1 MVCGWSAHPKKQR
14 PLKTCCAVPVQW
26 RCGVSVDVLARVM
39 RSAGRVPRYAVALV
53 LPFTLTSCEWFTDF
67 KRQPS
72 IWTWE
77 AVKDS
82 TTPSRGNPQMSVPT
96 TGTAV
101 AGYQVSYGP
110 FPATID
116 SMAAIPNPV
125 PMSDS
130 SLLNGRKYYQIN
142 CAVCHGDRG
151 AGDGSATRFGMPGI
165 SIVTDMTK
173 GRSDGYIF
181 GMIRNGRGLM
191 PPYNRIEDADRW
203 DVVNYIRGL
212 QGAGGATVGIGP
224 LAAPGVTGDKLPGP
238 SRMGPTQPAPF
249 TAPRGSGTHGGAAA
263 PTDTAAAPL
272 TGVDTTRRA
281 TPDSAA
287 AQTPTGGAGR

>member
-1 MVCGWSAHPKKQR
+1 M
-14 PLKTCCAVPVQW
+14 
-26 RCGVSVDVLARVM
+26 SVKL
-39 RSAGRVPRYAVALV
+39 RSLALV
-53 LPFTLTSCEWFTDF
+53 LPLALTACEWFTDF

-101 AGYQVSYGP
+101 AGYQVSYGA

-116 SMAAIPNPV
+116 SMASIQNPV
-125 PMSDS
+125 PASDS
-130 SLLNGRKYYQIN
+130 SLLNGRMYYQIN

-151 AGDGSATRFGMPGI
+151 AGDGTATRFGMPGI

-173 GRSDGYIF
+173 GRTDGYLF

-212 QGAGGATVGIGP
+212 QGASGLTVGIGP

-238 SRMGPTQPAPF
+238 SRMGPTRPAPF
-249 TAPRGSGTHGGAAA
+249 TAPRGA
-263 PTDTAAAPL
+263 PKQATDTTHA
-272 TGVDTTRRA
+272 DTTSV
-281 TPDSAA
+281 DSAGV
-287 AQTPTGGAGR
+287 TR

>member
-1 MVCGWSAHPKKQR
+1 
-14 PLKTCCAVPVQW
+14 
-26 RCGVSVDVLARVM
+26 VSGKPGALA
-39 RSAGRVPRYAVALV
+39 LL
-53 LPFTLTSCEWFTDF
+53 LPFALTACEWFTDF

-96 TGTAV
+96 TGTAM
-101 AGYQVSYGP
+101 AGYQVSYGA

-116 SMAAIPNPV
+116 SMAAIANPV
-125 PMSDS
+125 AASDS
-130 SLLNGRKYYQIN
+130 SLANGRMYYQIN

-151 AGDGSATRFGMPGI
+151 MGDGPATRYGVPGI

-173 GRSDGYIF
+173 SRTDGYLF

-191 PPYNRIEDADRW
+191 PPYNRIEEHDRW
-203 DVVNYIRGL
+203 DVVNYLRGL
-212 QGAGGATVGIGP
+212 QGAGGRSVAVGP

-238 SRMGPTQPAPF
+238 SVLGPQRPAPF
-249 TAPRGSGTHGGAAA
+249 YRPPALTKPADTVVS
-263 PTDTAAAPL
+263 DTAAAS
-272 TGVDTTRRA
+272 V
-281 TPDSAA
+281 TPIAE
-287 AQTPTGGAGR
+287 GGPPQ